1 MLGAGIFP
9 AKDGKDRW
17 VLRENSHRERA
28 AVGLLGFCLKFILLG
43 KEMDH
48 WAQARK
54 KRDVLQEGSRGILCG
69 CALWDCVRITSLPG
83 APSPIC
89 GVCRR
94 GSFSQRRDRKSSCA
108 TQYHVILCRWRSL
121 ALDDVPSAGTLVA
134 TVHSRENPRIP
145 HDERLVPIF
154 LWRRGFEWFM
164 GAQKA
169 PWARHTGHR
178 AAAQHSC

>member
-1 MLGAGIFP
+1 MPKVVLTLLGAGIFP
-9 AKDGKDRW
+9 AKAGKDRR

-83 APSPIC
+83 TPSPIC

-94 GSFSQRRDRKSSCA
+94 GSGPLLPKEGQK
-108 TQYHVILCRWRSL
+108 ILLCYPVSRHFVQM
-121 ALDDVPSAGTLVA
+121 AFPSPG
-134 TVHSRENPRIP
+134 
-145 HDERLVPIF
+145 
-154 LWRRGFEWFM
+154 
-164 GAQKA
+164 
-169 PWARHTGHR
+169 
-178 AAAQHSC
+178 

>member
-1 MLGAGIFP
+1 MWLCP
-9 AKDGKDRW
+9 
-17 VLRENSHRERA
+17 
-28 AVGLLGFCLKFILLG
+28 VGLCPYHIPSWGSISHLWG
-43 KEMDH
+43 
-48 WAQARK
+48 
-54 KRDVLQEGSRGILCG
+54 VQEGIL
-69 CALWDCVRITSLPG
+69 DH
-83 APSPIC
+83 
-89 GVCRR
+89 
-94 GSFSQRRDRKSSCA
+94 FSQRRDRKSSCA